1 MSPAEHLPIVGVVT
15 VTYNSQSVLEDFLD
29 SAAAQTGVD
38 MRLYVIDNDSHD
50 ESVAMVDAETRIEHL
65 ALIANADNVGVALG
79 NNQGIEAALADGCE
93 WVLLLNNDT
102 KFPADLI
109 STLVAEAVEHGLEL
123 LSPIIEGAVP
133 AGSLWYGTGRYLES
147 QGFRTW
153 HPDGGEPMS
162 AAPKELTRTQYAS
175 TCCLLVAP
183 VVFRTAG
190 LMDPDYFV
198 YFDDVDFAVRA
209 NRKGFQYWVTPAV
222 TLLHK
227 ANSLTGGTESPFA
240 LKWGSRNWVLI
251 SRKNHSGFNR
261 LRDYAVI
268 GARSLLRFLLRRD
281 TRAEYG
287 IRLAAF
293 RDGATMKIN
302 DVPFPALELTR

>member
-1 MSPAEHLPIVGVVT
+1 MSPRLPVVGVVT
-15 VTYNSQSVLEDFLD
+15 VTYNSASVLEDFLD
-29 SAAAQTGVD
+29 SAAAQTGVEL
-38 MRLYVIDNDSHD
+38 RLYVIDNDSHD
-50 ESVAMVDAETRIEHL
+50 ASVAMVRAEHRFASL
-65 ALIANADNVGVALG
+65 QLIANADNVGVALG
-79 NNQGIEAALADGCE
+79 NNQGIEAALADGCD

-102 KFPADLI
+102 RFPPNLMQI
-109 STLVAEAVEHGLEL
+109 LVAEALANGIEL
-123 LSPIIEGAVP
+123 LSPIIEGAEP

-147 QGFRTW
+147 EGFRTW
-153 HPDGGEPMS
+153 HPDGGKPMS
-162 AAPKELTRTQYAS
+162 AAPKELTATQYAS

-183 VVFRTAG
+183 VVFRRAG

-251 SRKNHSGFNR
+251 SRKNHSGLAR

-281 TRAEYG
+281 TLAQYR

-293 RDGATMKIN
+293 RDGATMPIN
-302 DVPFPALELTR
+302 DVPFPSLELSR